1 MSQEIPPDQPQTP
14 PPPPEGQPPPPTPEA
29 PEQPAGPP
37 APAAAGGPPEVP
49 YPVHFHV
56 QRQEEYRRLLPIV
69 KGLLA
74 IPHWIVL
81 LFLFIGLLFAV
92 AISWFAVLFT
102 GRYPRGIFDFVV
114 GVQRWS
120 MNVTAYTM
128 LLTDAYP
135 PFSLEPKPDY
145 PVHYDVEYPPDG
157 KIARWRPLVHWL
169 LAIPYLIAATV
180 LVYVAF
186 LLVIVAFF
194 AILFTKRFP
203 EGLFNFIVIAF
214 RWQQRGNVYA
224 YWMTEKYPPF
234 EWG

>member
-14 PPPPEGQPPPPTPEA
+14 PPPAPEA
-29 PEQPAGPP
+29 PQAPTGPP
-37 APAAAGGPPEVP
+37 APAPAGGPPEVP

-56 QRQEEYRRLLPIV
+56 QRQEEYVRWLPLV
-69 KGLLA
+69 KWLLA
-74 IPHWIVL
+74 IPHYIVL
-81 LFLFIGLLFAV
+81 FFLYIGAFFV
-92 AISWFAVLFT
+92 IIGSWFAVLFT
-102 GRYPRGIFDFVV
+102 GRYPRGMFDFMV
-114 GVQRWS
+114 GVQRWT
-120 MNVTAYTM
+120 MNVTAYTILM
-128 LLTDAYP
+128 TDAYP
-135 PFSLEPKPDY
+135 PFSLEPKADH
-145 PVHYDVEYPPDG
+145 PVHYDVEYPQDG